1 MRSVSVGTAWLEPGS
16 PRVLVEMPLA
26 GPGAPDL
33 GAGIERTIRA
43 RGFEVARCSGPATL
57 PGGRCP
63 LVDGLGCPLADH
75 ADLIVHGL
83 CSEDG
88 GVRRTG
94 EEVLAAHRRTHPRI
108 PVLVVVSEPG
118 GDPGHPSRL
127 VQRVL
132 PTPVTPERVASEVSS
147 ILSRPSD
154 L

>member
-1 MRSVSVGTAWLEPGS
+1 MRPVRDVAGWPEAWS
-16 PRVLVEMPLA
+16 PRVLVEMPLTE
-26 GPGAPDL
+26 PGEPDL

-43 RGFEVARCSGPATL
+43 RGFEVARCGGPAAL

-83 CSEDG
+83 CSDEG
-88 GVRRTG
+88 SVRKTG

-118 GDPGHPSRL
+118 GDPVHPSRM

-132 PTPVTPERVASEVSS
+132 QTPVTPDRVAMAVSS
-147 ILSRPSD
+147 ILSRPND
-154 L
+154 R